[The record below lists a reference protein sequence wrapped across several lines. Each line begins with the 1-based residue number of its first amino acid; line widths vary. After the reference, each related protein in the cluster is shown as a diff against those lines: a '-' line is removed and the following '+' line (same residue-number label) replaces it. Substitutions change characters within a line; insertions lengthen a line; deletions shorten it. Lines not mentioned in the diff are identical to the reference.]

1 MAGRSEIAPDRPP
14 NACFGKARGDRESE
28 RDSQAPIGA
37 HET

>member
-1 MAGRSEIAPDRPP
+1 MAVRSEIVPDRPP

-28 RDSQAPIGA
+28 RDSQTAIVA